1 MNNSFIFKV
10 MHHAERA
17 RKRSE
22 ELLWMLC
29 WVLAT
34 SAQILTLRIIRA
46 IKLPASKK
54 EKGQQKKKGPS
65 LISLMV
71 SVDVKQYVYLLTRKK
86 VKGSWPGTHT
96 QYTWLHFKFLCLSL
110 DTVCD
115 TTAWSTP
122 YSSSPPPPPPPPSGN
137 VGDNTLTKKEI

>member
-22 ELLWMLC
+22 ELLWTLC

-54 EKGQQKKKGPS
+54 EKGQQKEKKGPS

-71 SVDVKQYVYLLTRKK
+71 SVDVKLYVYLLTRKK
-86 VKGSWPGTHT
+86 VKGSWPGTHTHT

-122 YSSSPPPPPPPPSGN
+122 YSSSPPPPPPPPEWQCGRQYTN
-137 VGDNTLTKKEI
+137 